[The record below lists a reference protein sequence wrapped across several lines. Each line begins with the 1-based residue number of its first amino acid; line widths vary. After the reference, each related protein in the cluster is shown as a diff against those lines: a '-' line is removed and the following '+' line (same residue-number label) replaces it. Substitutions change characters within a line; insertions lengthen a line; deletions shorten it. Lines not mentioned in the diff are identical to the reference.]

1 MKRNHLLSL
10 TVLLLQIIPV
20 ASFAEVCI
28 DGIYYNL
35 DSNTKEAAV
44 TYHHSEDFPTTN
56 YNYNRYNS
64 YKGEITIPSTIKHD
78 GITYKVTSIE
88 DVGFAGNA
96 SLTTVNIPN
105 SITYIGERAFNSC
118 IGLTTI
124 TIPKSVTSISYRAFS
139 GCNNLSSIIVDKDNK
154 VYDSRNN
161 CNAIIETET
170 NELIQ
175 GCPSTIIP
183 NTVTR
188 IGEASF
194 AEIKTL
200 TSITIPESVTS
211 IGESAFSGSG
221 ILSVVLPK
229 SIIHIDKCAFYECRN
244 LTSITLPEAL
254 DNISYGTFAST
265 GLKSITFPASVE
277 MINEGAIEN
286 LELESIY
293 FESTT
298 PPNFYGYYMQ
308 YTGFTI
314 SNNVVIHVPVGCK
327 DIYMNNDIGK
337 KHTIIDDIVVTE
349 KTTFIGSIEKSNS
362 TTSNIFDLAG
372 RRLTMQKKGI
382 NIINGKKVLTKQ

>member
-1 MKRNHLLSL
+1 M
-10 TVLLLQIIPV
+10 
-20 ASFAEVCI
+20 
-28 DGIYYNL
+28 
-35 DSNTKEAAV
+35 
-44 TYHHSEDFPTTN
+44 
-56 YNYNRYNS
+56 
-64 YKGEITIPSTIKHD
+64 
-78 GITYKVTSIE
+78 
-88 DVGFAGNA
+88 
-96 SLTTVNIPN
+96 
-105 SITYIGERAFNSC
+105 
-118 IGLTTI
+118 
-124 TIPKSVTSISYRAFS
+124 
-139 GCNNLSSIIVDKDNK
+139 
-154 VYDSRNN
+154 
-161 CNAIIETET
+161 
-170 NELIQ
+170 
-175 GCPSTIIP
+175 
-183 NTVTR
+183 
-188 IGEASF
+188 
-194 AEIKTL
+194 
-200 TSITIPESVTS
+200 
-211 IGESAFSGSG
+211 
-221 ILSVVLPK
+221 
-229 SIIHIDKCAFYECRN
+229 
-244 LTSITLPEAL
+244 